1 MAPKGGRKIRAHF
14 DRAESE
20 RRDAETRAKL
30 SERSEF
36 LARRIMGLKRGDPDV
51 IGTGQTGA
59 FSFVT
64 FLWSKQRKVNPFE
77 AS

>member
-20 RRDAETRAKL
+20 CRDAETRAKL

-36 LARRIMGLKRGDPDV
+36 LARRFKALKRGDPDG

-59 FSFVT
+59 FSFDT
-64 FLWSKQRKVNPFE
+64 FLWSKQRKVNLYE
-77 AS
+77 